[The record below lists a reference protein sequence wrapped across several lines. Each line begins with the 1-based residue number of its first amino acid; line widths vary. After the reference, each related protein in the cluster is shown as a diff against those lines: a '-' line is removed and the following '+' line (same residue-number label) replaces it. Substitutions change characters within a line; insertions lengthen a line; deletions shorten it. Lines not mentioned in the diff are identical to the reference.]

1 MPITNNAVSGASNPA
16 AIIGTDQIGAVIR
29 TSLAKSGSSNSI
41 KNGNAPFVPS
51 LSTKDEGVI
60 DGLRGERYEVQG
72 LVLINGQVTIDP
84 NQENVPERL
93 DRIKLLGEAVMEIIS
108 GNGIL
113 SRDNIAAGM
122 MKLWK
127 MYQSKRTLKQPTSE
141 QFDEMFGDVFSPD
154 HRDAMLTPVGFAKK
168 KGNFVVRDLQF
179 KIVSASVGEGGK
191 HEAIDSLSAEDRVV
205 FNALSNS
212 VGTVSVG
219 SMSASKTADNSASA
233 SCPTCGRAKT
243 APVAKKVRKR
253 A

>member
-1 MPITNNAVSGASNPA
+1 MPITNNAVSGASNPTA
-16 AIIGTDQIGAVIR
+16 AIGADQIGAVIR
-29 TSLAKSGSSNSI
+29 TSLSKSGSSNSI

-51 LSTKDEGVI
+51 LSTKDESLI
-60 DGLRGERYEVQG
+60 DALRGERYEVQG
-72 LVLINGQVTIDP
+72 LVLMNGQVTIDP

-108 GNGIL
+108 SNGIL

-122 MKLWK
+122 QQLWK

-141 QFDEMFGDVFSPD
+141 QFDEMFGEVFSPD

-168 KGNFVVRDLQF
+168 RGNFVVRDLQF
-179 KIVSASVGEGGK
+179 KIVSASLGEGGR
-191 HEAIDSLSAEDRVV
+191 HEAIDSLSAEDRAI

-219 SMSASKTADNSASA
+219 SADAKKPADQSG
-233 SCPTCGRAKT
+233 SCPTCGRTKT
-243 APVAKKVRKR
+243 VPAVKKVRKR